1 MDSDGEWFPWTGRVR
16 MDQGRIAQRGLLGPG
31 QKRCARLEVLY
42 YPELLFLGTAIVL
55 LFCTD
60 LNASPHGDAGFE
72 RFRTIAEKNIFARP
86 PAAGEEAE
94 ASPEQPPSVASAEI
108 KLIGIVRMRDPRS
121 SIAIIEA
128 GGRHRLCRVGDH
140 IGTMVLRSIR
150 DQEIVFE
157 TPEGPWVAQIELD
170 ALRLAPSP
178 ARRADPAS
186 ACRVKSK
193 PVPASCRQLPIRMID
208 VQQLAQAG
216 LVPYTQDGNVKG
228 LELTRDIIGLR
239 KGDRVTHV
247 DGQALSAKRP
257 RQKLWQIVKK
267 HSVGR
272 IPVPGIHVIVER
284 EHRMVEFFVSLVG

>member
-1 MDSDGEWFPWTGRVR
+1 
-16 MDQGRIAQRGLLGPG
+16 MDQGRIAQRRLLGPR
-31 QKRCARLEVLY
+31 QTRCAQRGVLS

-140 IGTMVLRSIR
+140 VGTLVVRSIR
-150 DQEIVFE
+150 DQDILFE
-157 TPEGPWVAQIELD
+157 TPEGPWVAQIELGTSQ
-170 ALRLAPSP
+170 LEPSP
-178 ARRADPAS
+178 ARHSDSARAY
-186 ACRVKSK
+186 RIKGK
-193 PVPASCRQLPIRMID
+193 PVPAAGRQLPIRMID

-216 LVPYTQDGNVKG
+216 LMPYTQDGNVKG
-228 LELTRDIIGLR
+228 LELARDIVGLR
-239 KGDRVTHV
+239 RGDRVTHV

-257 RQKLWQIVKK
+257 RQKLWQIAKK
-267 HSVGR
+267 YSIGR
-272 IPVPGIHVIVER
+272 MPAPGIHVIVER
-284 EHRMVEFFVSLVG
+284 DHRMVEFFVSLVG

>member
-1 MDSDGEWFPWTGRVR
+1 

-31 QKRCARLEVLY
+31 QTRCARLGVLY
-42 YPELLFLGTAIVL
+42 HPVLLRLGMAVVL

-60 LNASPHGDAGFE
+60 LDASPHGDAGFE

-86 PAAGEEAE
+86 PAAGKEAE
-94 ASPEQPPSVASAEI
+94 ASPEQSASVASAEI

-140 IGTMVLRSIR
+140 IGTLVVRSIR
-150 DQEIVFE
+150 DQDILFE
-157 TPEGPWVAQIELD
+157 TPEGPWVAQIELGTS
-170 ALRLAPSP
+170 RLDLSP
-178 ARRADPAS
+178 ARHSDSAS
-186 ACRVKSK
+186 ACRIKDK
-193 PVPASCRQLPIRMID
+193 PVPASGRQLPIRMID

-216 LVPYTQDGNVKG
+216 LVPYTHDGNVKG

-239 KGDRVTHV
+239 RGDRVTHV
-247 DGQALSAKRP
+247 DGQALNARRP

-267 HSVGR
+267 HSIGR
-272 IPVPGIHVIVER
+272 TPVSGIHVIVER